1 MHRTSG
7 QLDKF
12 MRPVLLG
19 CICLGLTASA
29 VLFTNSRNAD
39 QTQVAELDQTA
50 EQDQTLESDQTA
62 DLGGE
67 TPDNLAFVE
76 DSIETSTRLWMNAG
90 APELVAT
97 CFTAV
102 LEEAGKLTEPIDSNA
117 DLVAA
122 YDSMTEEQQLELD
135 NCRELSEVAPRQS
148 RMILKQVSNLL

>member
-1 MHRTSG
+1 MHRTTG

-12 MRPVLLG
+12 VRPLLLG

-29 VLFTNSRNAD
+29 VLFTNIRNAD
-39 QTQVAELDQTA
+39 QTQVAELDQTT
-50 EQDQTLESDQTA
+50 EPDQTA

-76 DSIETSTRLWMNAG
+76 DSIETSRRLWMNAG

-102 LEEAGKLTEPIDSNA
+102 LEKAGKLTEPIDSNA

-135 NCRELSEVAPRQS
+135 KCRDLSEVAPRQS